1 MRTTST
7 NVEVKASGQIMTR
20 AFDPH
25 GFLSVGEL
33 AQRSGVPVSTL
44 HFYERQG
51 LIQSLR
57 TSGNQRRYF
66 RAVLRWVAIIKVAQ
80 QVGIPL
86 ALIKATLEQL
96 PRGRPPTAED
106 WQAMAEGWRQELDR
120 RIRGLTQLRDQLGD
134 CIGCGCLSIH
144 TCPLRNPNDA
154 LAECGPGPRLLRED

>member
-1 MRTTST
+1 
-7 NVEVKASGQIMTR
+7 MTKPI
-20 AFDPH
+20 DP
-25 GFLSVGEL
+25 FRLLTVGEL
-33 AQRSGVPVSTL
+33 ARRSGVPVSTL

-66 RAVLRWVAIIKVAQ
+66 RAILRWIAIIKVAQ

-86 ALIKATLEQL
+86 ALIKETLATL
-96 PRGRPPTAED
+96 PPGRPPSAED

-120 RIRGLTQLRDQLGD
+120 RILGLTQLRDQLGD

-144 TCPLRNPNDA
+144 TCPLRNPGDA
-154 LAECGPGPRLLRED
+154 LGARGPGPRLLSEA